1 MMTQM
6 DDAMP
11 LDLRLDLLVD
21 GELNDFQREQLLLQI
36 DRDPAQWRTLAIR
49 FLQRQTEKE
58 SVRKLMAGSNLIPT
72 EVVPAKRPLIGY
84 VGMRRFVAVAAS
96 LFIAVGSALI
106 TFIAVRPA
114 DATPVVLHTTLPT
127 DATNSDSPFSVSV
140 PLIKADE
147 NSKFI
152 PAANRS
158 TRSVYVVQPD
168 GSGGAIVIP
177 VNTVKAPVY

>member
-1 MMTQM
+1 M

-11 LDLRLDLLVD
+11 LDLRLDLLID
-21 GELNDFQREQLLLQI
+21 GELTDFQREQLLRLI
-36 DRDPAQWRTLAIR
+36 EREPAQWRTLAIR

-58 SVRKLMAGSNLIPT
+58 SVRKLMAGGNLIPT
-72 EVVPAKRPLIGY
+72 EVVPAKRPVIGY
-84 VGMRRFVAVAAS
+84 VGTRRFVAVAAG
-96 LFIAVGSALI
+96 LLI
-106 TFIAVRPA
+106 CVSSVLVTFIAVRPA
-114 DATPVVLHTTLPT
+114 NATPGVLHTTLPM
-127 DATNSDSPFSVSV
+127 DATASDSPFSVAV
-140 PLIKADE
+140 PLIKADG